1 MPSNLPSSNAV
12 LVNQKQFLQFPS
24 GMFVKWIHEQKQ
36 GHVIWFCGDF
46 VEHVK
51 LFPAMENLLEQ
62 STDLELY
69 LRNIIL
75 DLGNLH
81 VILSVMSVFACCF

>member
-1 MPSNLPSSNAV
+1 
-12 LVNQKQFLQFPS
+12 
-24 GMFVKWIHEQKQ
+24 MFVKWIHEQKQ

-81 VILSVMSVFACCF
+81 VMLSVSLPLLICLGIFVAVA

>member
-1 MPSNLPSSNAV
+1 MNRNKDMLY
-12 LVNQKQFLQFPS
+12 
-24 GMFVKWIHEQKQ
+24 GFV
-36 GHVIWFCGDF
+36 VI

-62 STDLELY
+62 SADLELY

-81 VILSVMSVFACCF
+81 VMLSVFACRF

>member
-1 MPSNLPSSNAV
+1 
-12 LVNQKQFLQFPS
+12 
-24 GMFVKWIHEQKQ
+24 MFVKWIHEQKQ

-51 LFPAMENLLEQ
+51 LFLAMENLLEQ
-62 STDLELY
+62 SADLELY

-81 VILSVMSVFACCF
+81 VILSLMLSVFAYCF

>member
-1 MPSNLPSSNAV
+1 
-12 LVNQKQFLQFPS
+12 
-24 GMFVKWIHEQKQ
+24 MFVKWIHEQKQ

-51 LFPAMENLLEQ
+51 LFLAMENLLEQ
-62 STDLELY
+62 SADLELY

-75 DLGNLH
+75 DPGNLH
-81 VILSVMSVFACCF
+81 VMSVFACRF

>member
-1 MPSNLPSSNAV
+1 MLY
-12 LVNQKQFLQFPS
+12 
-24 GMFVKWIHEQKQ
+24 GFV
-36 GHVIWFCGDF
+36 VI

-62 STDLELY
+62 SADLELY

-81 VILSVMSVFACCF
+81 VMLSVFACRF